1 MTHEEAES
9 AVIGGLLLDQAGPL
23 TFDVLATLAPDSFAT
38 RQYGAMYQVIRQL
51 VMSGGEVTPFVVA
64 DKLGPEYESIAVSV
78 SSQAWARAGLK
89 SYADMVKR
97 NHFIRTAERLVADS
111 LEGIQQ
117 ASTGDAAVE
126 AIQALQRNI
135 QQLQIG
141 EGGRVAVHINEL
153 LTGVADRLD
162 TGMSGSQEGRKIL
175 TGIEELDKITGGFE
189 PTDLA
194 LLAARPSVG
203 KTEFALNLIEKITD
217 HGAGVLMFSM
227 EMSAIQIAERQV
239 AGAGGFSTTKL
250 RKPQELEDEDWAR
263 ISDGLGRLTDRPIWI
278 IDANNLTVE
287 QVCQDAERMKA
298 EHPELAVVFVD
309 YLGLIKVNE
318 RQRHDIAVGEVSRS
332 LKRLAMRNK
341 TPVVALSQLSRAVEQ
356 RPNKRPV
363 NADLKDS
370 GSIEADADVIMM
382 LYRDELYNENSPA
395 KGIAE
400 VNVTKNRNGPLG
412 TVYRQFRYG
421 HFLPID
427 QVEAERLSKQQP
439 EQKVRRYS
447 SRGKAQ

>member
-9 AVIGGLLLDQAGPL
+9 AVIGGLLLNEAGPL
-23 TFDVLATLAPDSFAT
+23 TFDVLATLAPEAFAT
-38 RQYGAMYQVIRQL
+38 RQYREMYQVIKQL
-51 VMSGGEVTPFVVA
+51 AVSGGTVTPFVVA
-64 DKLGPEYESIAVSV
+64 DKLGAGYEAIAVAA

-89 SYADMVKR
+89 TYAEMVGR
-97 NHFIRTAERLVADS
+97 NHFVRQAEHLIADT
-111 LEGIQQ
+111 LEGIKT
-117 ASTGDAAVE
+117 ARSGDD
-126 AIQALQRNI
+126 AIGAI
-135 QQLQIG
+135 QQLQGSIQQLSIG
-141 EGGRVAVHINEL
+141 DSGRVAVHINDL
-153 LTGVADRLD
+153 LTGVTDRMD
-162 TGMSGSQEGRKIL
+162 ARMTGTEEGRNIL
-175 TGIEELDKITGGFE
+175 TGIEELDKITNGFE
-189 PTDLA
+189 PTNLV

-217 HGAGVLMFSM
+217 QGGGVLMFSM
-227 EMSAIQIAERQV
+227 EMSAIQIAERQI
-239 AGAGGFSTTKL
+239 AGAGGFSTSKL
-250 RKPQELEDEDWAR
+250 KNPQELDDEDWAR
-263 ISDGLGRLTDRPIWI
+263 ISDGLGRMTDRPIWI

-287 QVCQDAERMKA
+287 QICQDAERMKS
-298 EHPELAVVFVD
+298 EHPELAAVFVD

-318 RQRHDIAVGEVSRS
+318 RQRHDLAVGEVSRS

-341 TPVVALSQLSRAVEQ
+341 TPVVALSQLSRGVEQ

-370 GSIEADADVIMM
+370 GSIEADADLIMM

-400 VNVTKNRNGPLG
+400 VNVTKNRHGPLG

-427 QVEAERLSKQQP
+427 QIEAERLSKQQP
-439 EQKVRRYS
+439 EQKERRY
-447 SRGKAQ
+447 SRGKA

>member
-9 AVIGGLLLDQAGPL
+9 AVIGGLLLDEAGPL
-23 TFDVLATLAPDSFAT
+23 TFDVLATLAPEAFFT
-38 RQYGAMYQVIRQL
+38 RQYREMYQVIKQL
-51 VMSGGEVTPFVVA
+51 AVSGGTVTPFVVA
-64 DKLGPEYESIAVSV
+64 DKLGAGYEAIAVTV

-89 SYADMVKR
+89 SYAEMVGR
-97 NHFIRTAERLVADS
+97 NHFVRQAENLIAGT
-111 LEGIQQ
+111 LEGIK
-117 ASTGDAAVE
+117 AARSGDD
-126 AIQALQRNI
+126 AIGAI
-135 QQLQIG
+135 QQLQGSIQQLSIG
-141 EGGRVAVHINEL
+141 DSVRVAVHINDL
-153 LTGVADRLD
+153 LAGVTDRMDARMTG
-162 TGMSGSQEGRKIL
+162 TEEGRNIL
-175 TGIEELDKITGGFE
+175 TGIEELDKITNGFE
-189 PTDLA
+189 PTNLV

-217 HGAGVLMFSM
+217 QGGGVLMFSM
-227 EMSAIQIAERQV
+227 EMSAIQIAERQI
-239 AGAGGFSTTKL
+239 AGAGGFSTSKL
-250 RKPQELEDEDWAR
+250 KHPQELDDEDWAR
-263 ISDGLGRLTDRPIWI
+263 ISDGLGRMTDRPIWI

-287 QVCQDAERMKA
+287 QICQDAERMKS
-298 EHPELAVVFVD
+298 EHPELAAVFVD

-318 RQRHDIAVGEVSRS
+318 RQRHDLAVGEVSRS

-370 GSIEADADVIMM
+370 GSIEADADLIMM

-400 VNVTKNRNGPLG
+400 VNVTKNRHGPLG

-421 HFLPID
+421 HFLPVD
-427 QVEAERLSKQQP
+427 QIEAERLSKQQP
-439 EQKVRRYS
+439 AQKERRY
-447 SRGKAQ
+447 SRGKA